1 MVCADGGGLLTE
13 QDRIITALEA
23 DQTRLVAEKMVLQ
36 KSLSE
41 KSETV
46 SKKQSQVSQL
56 QAKVGEMKQT
66 IISIEKEN
74 KVLQAKLAA
83 AQQHHHPKAPG
94 SVAKANA
101 MSRGGGV
108 LPVNGDEGAWVAKK
122 KEELYA
128 DLTNLIIMVTKK
140 EQDTVCFEC
149 LQTGPNGG
157 EFF

>member
-1 MVCADGGGLLTE
+1 V
-13 QDRIITALEA
+13 LEA
-23 DQTRLVAEKMVLQ
+23 EQTRLVAEKMTLQ
-36 KSLSE
+36 KTLSE
-41 KSETV
+41 NLETV
-46 SKKQSQVSQL
+46 SKKHSQISQL

-66 IISIEKEN
+66 IISIDREN

-83 AQQHHHPKAPG
+83 AQQHHPKAPG

-101 MSRGGGV
+101 MGRGV
-108 LPVNGDEGAWVAKK
+108 LPVNGDEGAWMAKK
-122 KEELYA
+122 REELYA

-157 EFF
+157 EFFLSPLDISPIGWFG